1 MRIMDKLA
9 ISPWFYWVF
18 SSFLKFLKREVGGVL
33 SPRRRVR
40 WGLGYGLMAP
50 TLRPKVI
57 LPSHAR
63 CGLVA

>member
-1 MRIMDKLA
+1 MRIMDKSA
-9 ISPWFYWVF
+9 INPWFIRAF

-50 TLRPKVI
+50 PQGLKLFYLATLGEGSR
-57 LPSHAR
+57 
-63 CGLVA
+63 